1 MIMAGTTMATTW
13 GNTGMLDQGLAAI
26 AAALAAG
33 ETTSAELVEIS
44 LASAS
49 RDQGPTAIMTLHA
62 ERAREEA
69 AAIDAMRRAGR
80 EARPLAGIPF
90 TIKDLFDEQG
100 HVTTAGSRALG
111 DAAPAAA
118 DAPTVARLRR
128 AGLVIIGRTVM
139 TEFAYS
145 GLGLN
150 PHHGTPLSPWDR
162 QTGRIPGGSTSGGAV
177 SVADGM
183 AAATLGTDTGGS
195 CRIPAAFCGLT
206 GFKPTQARVPLT
218 GAVPLSHSLDSI
230 GPLARSVACCATLDD
245 ILAGGEGKV
254 EPARDPRSMTFLAPT
269 NFVLDGM
276 DDTVATAMDGAR
288 RRLTDAGA
296 RIIDMNLPELDD
308 LPGLNA
314 AGGFAAAD
322 SFAWHRGLIE
332 RRGET
337 YDPRVIGRIQRGA
350 AISAADYIDLMHARQ
365 AMMQSVALAMRGCD
379 AILTPTVPIIA
390 PPLSVFDGDD
400 DTYTTLNLLCLRNPS
415 VGNFLNCPSISLPC
429 HQAGEAPVGLMLTGM
444 QNHDRVL
451 FQVAAGVEAVLRG

>member
-1 MIMAGTTMATTW
+1 
-13 GNTGMLDQGLAAI
+13 MLDQGLGAI

-33 ETTSAELVEIS
+33 KTTAAELVESS
-44 LASAS
+44 LDAAT

-62 ERAREEA
+62 GRARAEA
-69 AAIDAMRRAGR
+69 EAIDAMRKAGR

-100 HVTTAGSRALG
+100 HVTTAGSKALS
-111 DAAPAAA
+111 DTAPAAA
-118 DAPTVARLRR
+118 DAPAVARLRR

-150 PHHGTPLSPWDR
+150 PHYGTPLSPWDR

-218 GAVPLSHSLDSI
+218 GATPLSHSLDSI
-230 GPLARSVACCATLDD
+230 GPLAWGVDCCATLDD
-245 ILAGGEGKV
+245 ILAGGIGQSEL
-254 EPARDPRSMTFLAPT
+254 PRDPRSMTFLAPT
-269 NFVLDGM
+269 NSMLDGM
-276 DDTVATAMDGAR
+276 DDTVAAAMDAAR
-288 RRLTDAGA
+288 QRLTAAGV
-296 RIIDMNLPELDD
+296 RIVDTHLPELDE
-308 LPGLNA
+308 LPGINA

-322 SFAWHRGLIE
+322 SFAWHRDLIA

-350 AISAADYIDLMHARQ
+350 AISAADYIDLMQARQ
-365 AMMQSVALAMRGCD
+365 AMMQSVALAMRGYD
-379 AILTPTVPIIA
+379 AMLTPTVPVV
-390 PPLSVFDGDD
+390 PPALHTFDGDD
-400 DTYTTLNLLCLRNPS
+400 DAYTTRNLLCLRNPS

-429 HQAGEAPVGLMLTGM
+429 HHPDEAPVGLMLTGL